1 MKSIKVLV
9 TPRSITRAGH
19 PALQRLEAAGC
30 EIVFCTKGKMP
41 DEAELL
47 ELVPDCVG
55 WLAGVEPV
63 RELVLE
69 SAKQLKAI
77 SRNGTGVDSIDLKA
91 AKRLGIRILRAEGA
105 NAQGVA
111 ELTIGLTLALVRS
124 IPFSDRHLK
133 TAGWERRKGIELQDR
148 VMGLIGCGKIGQR
161 VAVMATGLGVRVVG
175 HDPYPDE
182 AFAAPDGFRYA
193 SLDEVIAEAH
203 VLSLHCPPPSDGKP
217 LVDQRRIDAMK
228 DGVYLVNTARG
239 DLLDD
244 QALLDALD
252 SGKIAGVAVDAY
264 RKEPPGND
272 PLVQHEKVIATP
284 HIGAFTED
292 SVTRAVEVAVDNLL
306 EVLGQGD

>member
-1 MKSIKVLV
+1 MANKRILV
-9 TPRSITRAGH
+9 TPRSITRSGH
-19 PALQRLEAAGC
+19 PALRRLEAAGC
-30 EIVFCTKGKMP
+30 EIVFCAKGKMP

-63 RELVLE
+63 SQRVLE
-69 SAKQLKAI
+69 SAKHLKAI
-77 SRNGTGVDSIDLKA
+77 SRNGTGVDSIDLVA
-91 AKRLGIRILRAEGA
+91 AERFGIRILRAEGA

-111 ELTIGLTLALVRS
+111 ELTLGLTLALVRS

-133 TAGWERRKGIELQDR
+133 TAGWERRKGIELPDR
-148 VMGLIGCGKIGQR
+148 IMGLIGCGKIGQR
-161 VAVMATGLGVRVVG
+161 VAVMATGLKMRVVG

-182 AFAAPDGFRYA
+182 SFAEPDGFRYA
-193 SLDEVIAEAH
+193 PLDEVFAEAD
-203 VLSLHCPPPSDGKP
+203 VISLHCPPPSDGKP
-217 LVDQRRIDAMK
+217 LVDGRRIDAMK

-244 QALLDALD
+244 QAVLDALD
-252 SGKIAGVAVDAY
+252 SDKIAGVAIDAY
-264 RKEPPGND
+264 RKEPPGRD
-272 PLVQHEKVIATP
+272 PLIQHEKVIATP
-284 HIGAFTED
+284 HIGAFTEE

>member
-1 MKSIKVLV
+1 M
-9 TPRSITRAGH
+9 
-19 PALQRLEAAGC
+19 
-30 EIVFCTKGKMP
+30 
-41 DEAELL
+41 L

-63 RELVLE
+63 SERVLE

-77 SRNGTGVDSIDLKA
+77 SRNGTGVDSIDLRA

-111 ELTIGLTLALVRS
+111 ELTIGLALALVRS

-148 VMGLIGCGKIGQR
+148 VVGLIGCGKIGQR
-161 VAVMATGLGVRVVG
+161 VAVIATGLEMRVVG

-182 AFAAPDGFRYA
+182 TFAQPNGFGYR
-193 SLDEVIAEAH
+193 SLDEVFAEADM
-203 VLSLHCPPPSDGKP
+203 LSLHCPPPTDGRP

-244 QALLDALD
+244 QAVLDGLD
-252 SGKIAGVAVDAY
+252 SGKIAGVAVDAF
-264 RKEPPGND
+264 RREPPGTD

-284 HIGAFTED
+284 HIGAFTEE

-306 EVLGQGD
+306 EVLGEGD

>member
-1 MKSIKVLV
+1 MADKKILV

-19 PALQRLEAAGC
+19 PSLERLKAAGC

-47 ELVPDCVG
+47 ELVPHCVG

-63 RELVLE
+63 SEHVLE
-69 SAKQLKAI
+69 SASQLKAI
-77 SRNGTGVDSIDLKA
+77 SRNGTGIDSIDLKA
-91 AKRLGIRILRAEGA
+91 AERLGIRVLRAEGA
-105 NAQGVA
+105 NGQGVA
-111 ELTIGLTLALVRS
+111 ELTIALILALVRS

-148 VMGLIGCGKIGQR
+148 VLGLVGCGKIGQR
-161 VAVMATGLGVRVVG
+161 VAVMATGLGMRAVG

-182 AFAAPDGFRYA
+182 TFAKPDGFQYV
-193 SLDEVIAEAH
+193 SLDGVFAKAD

-217 LVDQRRIDAMK
+217 LVDGRRIDAMK

-244 QALLDALD
+244 QAVLHALD
-252 SGKIAGVAVDAY
+252 SGKIAGAAVDAF
-264 RKEPPGND
+264 RKEPPGDD
-272 PLVQHEKVIATP
+272 PLVRHDKVIATP
-284 HIGAFTED
+284 HIGAFTEE

-306 EVLGQGD
+306 EVLGEGD

>member
-1 MKSIKVLV
+1 MTTLSASNAA
-9 TPRSITRAGH
+9 R
-19 PALQRLEAAGC
+19 AAGANDRLAMA
-30 EIVFCTKGKMP
+30 IV
-41 DEAELL
+41 
-47 ELVPDCVG
+47 
-55 WLAGVEPV
+55 
-63 RELVLE
+63 
-69 SAKQLKAI
+69 
-77 SRNGTGVDSIDLKA
+77 
-91 AKRLGIRILRAEGA
+91 
-105 NAQGVA
+105 
-111 ELTIGLTLALVRS
+111 
-124 IPFSDRHLK
+124 
-133 TAGWERRKGIELQDR
+133 
-148 VMGLIGCGKIGQR
+148 GCGKIGQR

-244 QALLDALD
+244 QAVLEALD
-252 SGKIAGVAVDAY
+252 SGKIAGVAVDAF
-264 RKEPPGND
+264 RREPPGSD

-284 HIGAFTED
+284 HIGAFTEE